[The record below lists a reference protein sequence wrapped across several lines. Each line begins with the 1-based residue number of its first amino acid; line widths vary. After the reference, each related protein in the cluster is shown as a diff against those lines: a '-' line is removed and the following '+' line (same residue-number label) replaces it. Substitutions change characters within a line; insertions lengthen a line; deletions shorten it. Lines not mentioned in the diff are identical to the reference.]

1 MAKKYVYSFGA
12 GKAEGNKDMKDIL
25 GGKGANLAEMA
36 SIGLPVPPGF
46 TISTEV
52 CNLFFKAGNRLP
64 REVETQVE
72 ANLKKLE
79 RISGQ
84 KLGNPGDPL
93 LVSVRSG
100 AKFSMPGMMD
110 TILNLGLNDQTVEG
124 LARKTGDRRFALDC
138 YRRLIHMFGDVV
150 LDIPKKKFEE
160 ILRTKKAA
168 NSVNY
173 DHELDERMMEEV
185 ISDYKKLVAKE
196 TGKEFPQNVLQQLQL
211 AISAVFKSWNNPR
224 AITYRRQYHIPE
236 SLGTAVNIQQMVFG
250 NYGHTSATGVGFTRN
265 PATGEKEIY
274 GEYLINAQGED
285 VVAGIRTP
293 SPLKNLEKEMPEVFK
308 QLVSVVK
315 KLEKHYGDVQD
326 FEFTIQERKLFML
339 QTRNG
344 KRTGM
349 AAVKIAVDLVDEGL
363 ISKEQAL
370 LKVEPEALN
379 QLLHPI
385 FDVQE
390 KLKHPVLASGL
401 AASPG
406 AATGQ
411 VVFTANEAVLWK
423 NQGKKVI
430 LVREE
435 TSPDDIHGMSAS
447 QGILTATG
455 GMTSHAAVVGRQMGK
470 PAVVGCGIIK
480 VHEEEKAFHVANR
493 RFKEGDW
500 VSIDGSTGEV
510 LEGEIPTRPSE
521 ILQVVKGQKRPEES
535 VIYQYFSRLLSWADR
550 VRRLGVRANSDT
562 PADARVAFAFGAEGI
577 GLART
582 EHMFFGPERL
592 PIVKEMIL
600 AETEEA
606 RRQALSKL
614 LPFQK
619 QDFYEFF
626 KEMQGHPVTIR
637 TIDPPLHEFL
647 PRKEDLMVELAV
659 LRAKN
664 GVDHAKIAELEKL
677 LARVRTLSEFNP
689 MLGHRGCRLGITF
702 PEITEIQAQAI
713 FEAACELAKEG
724 QKVYPEIMIPLVG
737 AVSELS
743 NQKAIVDQVAE
754 EVMKKY
760 GVKVKYTVGTMV
772 EIPRAALTAD
782 EVARDAEFFSF
793 GTNDLTQTTY
803 GISRDDS
810 AKFLNYYLTHGLWPD
825 DPFET
830 LDREGVGLLMKWA
843 VEKGRQTKPNLKIGI
858 CGVHGGDPRSIVFCH
873 QVGLTYVSCSA
884 YQIPIA
890 RLAAAQIA
898 LQEKMAAAAESRIR
912 KTRTAEAAR
921 KPRKKVAVLKKKSI
935 FSRKRIVASRKKA
948 KRIRK

>member
-1 MAKKYVYSFGA
+1 MAKKYVFFFGP
-12 GKAEGNKDMKDIL
+12 GIAEGNKDMKDIL

-52 CNLFFKAGNRLP
+52 CNLFFKAGNKLPKDVEQQVLAGLKRL
-64 REVETQVE
+64 EKV
-72 ANLKKLE
+72 
-79 RISGQ
+79 SGQ
-84 KLGNPGDPL
+84 KFGDPKNPL

-124 LARKTGDRRFALDC
+124 LAQKTSNRRFALDC

-150 LDIPKKKFEE
+150 LGISKKKFEE
-160 ILRTKKAA
+160 ILRSKKEA
-168 NSVNY
+168 NGIQY
-173 DHELDERMMEEV
+173 DHEMTENILEEV
-185 ISDYKKLVAKE
+185 IAEYKKLVQKE
-196 TGKEFPQNVLQQLQL
+196 TGREFPQNVMDQLKM
-211 AISAVFKSWNNPR
+211 AIAAVFKSWNNPR
-224 AITYRRQYHIPE
+224 AITYRRQYHIPDD
-236 SLGTAVNIQQMVFG
+236 LGTAVNIQQMVFG
-250 NYGHTSATGVGFTRN
+250 NYGPTSATGVGFTRN
-265 PATGEKEIY
+265 PATGEKELY
-274 GEYLINAQGED
+274 GEYLVNAQGED

-293 SPLKNLEKEMPEVFK
+293 SPLKNLEKEMPQVFR
-308 QLVSVVK
+308 QLVTVVK

-326 FEFTIQERKLFML
+326 FEFTIQEGKLFML

-349 AAVKIAVDLVDEGL
+349 AAVKIAVDLVEEGL
-363 ISKEQAL
+363 TTKEQAL

-385 FDVQE
+385 FDVEE
-390 KLKHPVLASGL
+390 KKKHTVLAKGL

-411 VVFTANEAVLWK
+411 IVFNANDAVAWK
-423 NQGKKVI
+423 NEGKKVI

-435 TSPDDIHGMSAS
+435 TSPDDIHGMSAA

-470 PAVVGCGIIK
+470 PAVVGCGAIK
-480 VHEEEKAFHVANR
+480 VHEEEKAFYVGGR
-493 RFKEGDW
+493 KFVEGDW
-500 VSIDGSTGEV
+500 ISIDGSTGEV

-521 ILQVVKGQKRPEES
+521 IIQVIKGEKKPEES
-535 VIYQYFSRLLSWADR
+535 TIYQYFAKLLSWADKFR
-550 VRRLGVRANSDT
+550 KLKVRANSDT
-562 PADARVAFAFGAEGI
+562 PPDARVAFAFGAQGI

-606 RRQALSKL
+606 RKEALAKL

-626 KEMQGHPVTIR
+626 KEMKGNPVTIR

-647 PRKEDLMVELAV
+647 PRKEDLMVEVAV
-659 LRAKN
+659 LKATN
-664 GVDHAKIAELEKL
+664 GDPEKIAELEKL
-677 LARVRTLSEFNP
+677 LARVKALSEFNP
-689 MLGHRGCRLGITF
+689 MLGHRGCRLGITY
-702 PEITEIQAQAI
+702 PEITEMQAQAI
-713 FEAACELAKEG
+713 FEAACELTKEG
-724 QKVYPEIMIPLVG
+724 EKVFPEIMIPLVG
-737 AVSELS
+737 NVKELA
-743 NQKAIVDQVAE
+743 NQKAIVNRVAE

-782 EVARDAEFFSF
+782 EVAQEAEFFSF
-793 GTNDLTQTTY
+793 GTNDLTQTTF

-810 AKFLNYYLTHGLWPD
+810 AKFLNYYLNHGIWTD

-830 LDREGVGLLMKWA
+830 LDQKGVGLLMKWA
-843 VEKGRQTKPNLKIGI
+843 VEKGRQTRPELKVGI
-858 CGVHGGDPRSIVFCH
+858 CGVHGGDPRSIEFCH
-873 QVGLTYVSCSA
+873 KIGLNYVSCSA

-890 RLAAAQIA
+890 RLAAAQVAIK
-898 LQEKMAAAAESRIR
+898 EKMAEAESKKSAAASAR
-912 KTRTAEAAR
+912 KKAAAR
-921 KPRKKVAVLKKKSI
+921 KSSPQKSSKTSKKSG
-935 FSRKRIVASRKKA
+935 SRK
-948 KRIRK
+948 